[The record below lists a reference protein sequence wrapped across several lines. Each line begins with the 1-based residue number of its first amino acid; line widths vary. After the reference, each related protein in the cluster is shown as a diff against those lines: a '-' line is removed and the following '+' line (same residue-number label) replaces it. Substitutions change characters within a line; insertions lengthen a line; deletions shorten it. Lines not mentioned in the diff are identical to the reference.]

1 MKGEDGLP
9 GPRVSDPSQILVTR
23 VDLFIVKMQKPVIDD
38 FVDRMDVSP
47 QGPEGRPG
55 PPGASVVGA
64 HIQTCLLWPDCV
76 ENCQSF
82 AGWTGKEWA

>member
-1 MKGEDGLP
+1 
-9 GPRVSDPSQILVTR
+9 
-23 VDLFIVKMQKPVIDD
+23 MQKPVIDE

-55 PPGASVVGA
+55 PPGPSVVGA
-64 HIQTCLLWPDCV
+64 YIKMRLLWSHCV
-76 ENCQSF
+76 DNRQSL